1 MKQKGIWLR
10 KGLALYHLAP
20 SELALALLVREKPL
34 TAQQLSAA
42 LTEKGTRL
50 DRKQLGKI
58 LAKLERAGAVET
70 AAGKYICQNETILH
84 YPTTYSESQLL
95 DIIGMTQNTVNGQ
108 AVFYEHQLPWQQR
121 GLKQDIIKQAPCSR
135 FGNAALTVYFRRNQ
149 LLYARVLIS
158 SVTFAMNSSTSIVV
172 VSPLRSRTE
181 RLPASASFAP
191 RTSM

>member
-70 AAGKYICQNETILH
+70 AAGKNICQNETILH

-108 AVFYEHQLPWQQR
+108 AVFSGVP
-121 GLKQDIIKQAPCSR
+121 PVS
-135 FGNAALTVYFRRNQ
+135 
-149 LLYARVLIS
+149 IS
-158 SVTFAMNSSTSIVV
+158 SRGSSGV
-172 VSPLRSRTE
+172 
-181 RLPASASFAP
+181 
-191 RTSM
+191 

>member
-95 DIIGMTQNTVNGQ
+95 DIIGMTQNTVKAQ
-108 AVFYEHQLPWQQR
+108 PVIR
-121 GLKQDIIKQAPCSR
+121 GLPPMS
-135 FGNAALTVYFRRNQ
+135 
-149 LLYARVLIS
+149 IS
-158 SVTFAMNSSTSIVV
+158 SRGSSGD
-172 VSPLRSRTE
+172 
-181 RLPASASFAP
+181 
-191 RTSM
+191 